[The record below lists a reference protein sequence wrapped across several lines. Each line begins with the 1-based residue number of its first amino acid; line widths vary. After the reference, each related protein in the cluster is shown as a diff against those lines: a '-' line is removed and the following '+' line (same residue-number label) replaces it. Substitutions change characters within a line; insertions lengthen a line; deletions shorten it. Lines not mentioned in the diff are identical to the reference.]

1 MSDVAVS
8 DVAVSDVAVS
18 DDAVSDDEDTGSTVE
33 GVGSVAT
40 VADSPAFTAEPSAT
54 ISGVSGVGVSAVAA
68 SAVAASAVAASAVGV
83 STGSVL
89 LASDLG
95 SGDPPEDWSEGVAV
109 ESLDIEKCFQ
119 LQSEAY
125 YEGRNPGT

>member
-68 SAVAASAVAASAVGV
+68 SAVAASAVGV

>member
-1 MSDVAVS
+1 VS

-68 SAVAASAVAASAVGV
+68 SAVAASAVGV